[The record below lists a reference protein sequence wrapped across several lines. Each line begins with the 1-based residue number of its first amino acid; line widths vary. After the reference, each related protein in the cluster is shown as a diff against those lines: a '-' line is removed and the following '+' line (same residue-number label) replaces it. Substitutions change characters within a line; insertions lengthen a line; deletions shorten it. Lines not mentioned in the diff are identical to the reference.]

1 MVDEFHLF
9 NHSIIIILQPL
20 LLLIIIIIKIIII
33 PGQNNVLR
41 HNLQK
46 IVLIL
51 FSSWA
56 HLVLI
61 LCSSCVHLVL
71 ISYSS
76 CTHLVLISYSS
87 HTHHVLI
94 MYSEV
99 EAAVLE
105 VVGRHLTDPQLLSLS
120 VGERESGAS
129 LVLGQGSPLLMGG
142 LRPVPPNLV
151 YCGMMQCRPA
161 RPLPA
166 DLQDLMDAATQGV
179 VLVSFGSVLQG
190 SQVIN
195 ILYTSCTQLVHI

>member
-1 MVDEFHLF
+1 ME
-9 NHSIIIILQPL
+9 
-20 LLLIIIIIKIIII
+20 
-33 PGQNNVLR
+33 
-41 HNLQK
+41 
-46 IVLIL
+46 
-51 FSSWA
+51 
-56 HLVLI
+56 
-61 LCSSCVHLVL
+61 
-71 ISYSS
+71 
-76 CTHLVLISYSS
+76 T
-87 HTHHVLI
+87 
-94 MYSEV
+94 
-99 EAAVLE
+99 AVLE

-120 VGERESGAS
+120 IGELESGAS

-195 ILYTSCTQLVHI
+195 ILYTSCTHLVHILYTSCTHLLLILYTS

>member
-1 MVDEFHLF
+1 M
-9 NHSIIIILQPL
+9 
-20 LLLIIIIIKIIII
+20 
-33 PGQNNVLR
+33 
-41 HNLQK
+41 
-46 IVLIL
+46 
-51 FSSWA
+51 
-56 HLVLI
+56 
-61 LCSSCVHLVL
+61 
-71 ISYSS
+71 
-76 CTHLVLISYSS
+76 
-87 HTHHVLI
+87 
-94 MYSEV
+94 
-99 EAAVLE
+99 LE

-120 VGERESGAS
+120 IGELESGAS

-195 ILYTSCTQLVHI
+195 ILYSSCTHLVLIFYSSCTHLELILYSPSPGPRGAEGCTPLCFGTAEGEGSDEVGVGRDGGKA

>member
-1 MVDEFHLF
+1 M
-9 NHSIIIILQPL
+9 
-20 LLLIIIIIKIIII
+20 
-33 PGQNNVLR
+33 
-41 HNLQK
+41 
-46 IVLIL
+46 
-51 FSSWA
+51 
-56 HLVLI
+56 
-61 LCSSCVHLVL
+61 
-71 ISYSS
+71 
-76 CTHLVLISYSS
+76 
-87 HTHHVLI
+87 
-94 MYSEV
+94 
-99 EAAVLE
+99 LE

-120 VGERESGAS
+120 VGELESCAS

-195 ILYTSCTQLVHI
+195 ILYTSCTHLQLILYTSCTHLVLIFYASCTHLELILYSPSPGPRGAEGCTPLCFGTAEGEGSDEVGVGRDGGKA